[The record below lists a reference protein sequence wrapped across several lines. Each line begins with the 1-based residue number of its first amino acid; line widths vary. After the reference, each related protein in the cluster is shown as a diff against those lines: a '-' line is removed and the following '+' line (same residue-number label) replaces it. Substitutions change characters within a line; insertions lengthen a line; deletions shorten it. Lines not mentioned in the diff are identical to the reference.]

1 MKKLLKNTSLISI
14 AIFACYAST
23 NANADT
29 VSKLT
34 CALNPSSCSSTL
46 GAGGTGHG
54 GTGGNN
60 GGNTG
65 TKTEITNGV
74 NDEKNNE

>member
-1 MKKLLKNTSLISI
+1 MKKLLKNASLISI

-23 NANADT
+23 SANANP

-54 GTGGNN
+54 GTGGN
-60 GGNTG
+60 TG

-74 NDEKNNE
+74 NNAKSNE

>member
-1 MKKLLKNTSLISI
+1 MKKLLKNASLISI

-23 NANADT
+23 SANATDP

-46 GAGGTGHG
+46 GAGVQAMVVPAVVMAVTLVRKRKSQ
-54 GTGGNN
+54 T
-60 GGNTG
+60 
-65 TKTEITNGV
+65 V
-74 NDEKNNE
+74 

>member
-1 MKKLLKNTSLISI
+1 MKKLLKNASLISI

-23 NANADT
+23 SANADP

-34 CALNPSSCSSTL
+34 CALHPSSCSSTL

-54 GTGGNN
+54 GTGGGN

-74 NDEKNNE
+74 NNAKSNE